1 MFLLQALCTVAT
13 PQHGD
18 LKSLPSAASTGMHE
32 PVEAK
37 QEYLFFNRE
46 SLDLPSAESF
56 GDTAETQLDVPSP
69 PTPYSQS
76 GWDFRS
82 PSTRKALFTPE
93 PAPEKSEDSEAAP
106 SAAPLCL
113 DGYCNPEPEIH
124 MEESRLYFGNFA
136 FAAAT
141 FWQLLEVH
149 VLEPEAPNLH
159 DQAVADHGPELES
172 EVEKEDEVLS
182 VPVEPAPK
190 RRRSAAP
197 PSVDVPPE
205 AIDTD
210 QARSGPIL
218 FFS

>member
-1 MFLLQALCTVAT
+1 
-13 PQHGD
+13 
-18 LKSLPSAASTGMHE
+18 MHE

-37 QEYLFFNRE
+37 QEYLFFSRE
-46 SLDLPSAESF
+46 SFDLPSAESF
-56 GDTAETQLDVPSP
+56 GGTEETQLDAPSP

-82 PSTRKALFTPE
+82 PSRSKALFTPE
-93 PAPEKSEDSEAAP
+93 PAVPEKTEASKATP
-106 SAAPLCL
+106 SAAPLCM

-124 MEESRLYFGNFA
+124 MEESRLYFRNFA
-136 FAAAT
+136 CAAVT
-141 FWQLLEVH
+141 FLQLLEVH
-149 VLEPEAPNLH
+149 VLQPEAPNLH
-159 DQAVADHGPELES
+159 DQAVADHEPELES
-172 EVEKEDEVLS
+172 EVESKDEVPS

-197 PSVDVPPE
+197 PSLDVPPE

-218 FFS
+218 FS